1 MNQLLNG
8 IESPMS
14 KLDVVQKK
22 YSELLADMRRLDRD
36 HVKSKK
42 RADQLQ
48 KEKDQSR
55 SELSKTISMKEKLEK
70 LCREL
75 TRENKKMKVG
85 HTKRVVP
92 RGARKR
98 EVLAYTVFLR
108 VGREQK
114 TGRLGKEESRVTQR
128 KARRF
133 SLGGARRDATKGK
146 P

>member
-14 KLDVVQKK
+14 KLDVVQKR

-85 HTKRVVP
+85 QTKRVVP
-92 RGARKR
+92 IARN
-98 EVLAYTVFLR
+98 A
-108 VGREQK
+108 
-114 TGRLGKEESRVTQR
+114 S
-128 KARRF
+128 
-133 SLGGARRDATKGK
+133 GGLTRYSFA
-146 P
+146 

>member
-1 MNQLLNG
+1 MSYVQLWNIEREVKKATRDMNQLLNG

-85 HTKRVVP
+85 LKKR
-92 RGARKR
+92 
-98 EVLAYTVFLR
+98 LF
-108 VGREQK
+108 
-114 TGRLGKEESRVTQR
+114 
-128 KARRF
+128 
-133 SLGGARRDATKGK
+133 
-146 P
+146 